1 LNKNKPV
8 FSKKEIDRR
17 SRELTAPTIVKETT
31 ESEAFQ
37 WLFDNADDAI
47 CILDN
52 QGKFVAVNQKVEEI
66 TELRREDHIGKSF
79 RKLVPTKNLPKAVK
93 AHKNVLQGKLTILRT
108 KIKKADGNIVPVE
121 VTLAPLEKDNKI
133 IGTLGI
139 IRDITKR
146 KVEEELRQ
154 SEKRFHDVAANTGE
168 WIWEVDTEG
177 RYTYSSPMVERVLG
191 YTTEEILG
199 KRFYDFFHSDER
211 EQLKSAAFEVFKRK
225 EPFVNFV
232 NRNIHKDG
240 HIVVLETSGV
250 PIIGPDGQLLG
261 YRGADRDVTERK
273 WMEEDRKRF
282 EEKLSTLNTYS
293 RELNIAENIEEIY
306 ELTLSAMKKTLG
318 FEYASFLIVDGNV
331 LRIVGQGGYPA
342 SLSVELPLDGSK
354 GGVTVKV
361 ANKGKT
367 IYVPDVRM
375 EEAFVKAVPSI
386 RSELAVPMKIGGKV
400 LGILNVERKKLNAF
414 NKRDQGLLEILAS
427 HAATAISNFRYANNL
442 EELIQEVEKRSIKLA
457 ALMKSSTEM
466 MRTKDLRKRLKLIA
480 ETIKGLGWRR
490 VVISDRDQNLEM
502 IDMVTAGLKPE
513 EVKILWTK
521 KAPGPVWRERF
532 GQKFQRFRIG
542 EFYYLPW
549 KDSWV
554 REHIHGISSETPPEK
569 MIEFIAGV
577 PSKIS
582 PEKMIDWHPQDMLYA
597 PLRLPGDGRIVGII
611 SIDDPLDGR
620 RPTKDSL
627 GPLELFVHQAAVAI
641 ENARLIKD
649 LETAR
654 NKLKEYVDQ
663 LELKVEER
671 TRELMKAE
679 KLATI
684 GELAASVGHDLRN
697 PLTGMN
703 GAVYYLK
710 MKMASQ
716 MDEKSREM
724 LDLIE
729 SDIKYSNK
737 IVSDLLDFSGNIRLH
752 QTKIGVK
759 SLIRKILSKIEVPK
773 KVKISDLT
781 GNTPKVF
788 VDISQMMRAF
798 GNLVTNAIEAMPE
811 GGKLEIKSKKTK
823 NYLKITFRDTG
834 VGITRKNMRK
844 LFTPLFTTK
853 AKGIGM
859 GLAICK
865 RIISAHGGSIDIKS
879 KEETGTLI
887 TVTIPLK
894 EEKNKQKEWEVEAYE

>member
-1 LNKNKPV
+1 MEEQL
-8 FSKKEIDRR
+8 
-17 SRELTAPTIVKETT
+17 RE
-31 ESEAFQ
+31 
-37 WLFDNADDAI
+37 
-47 CILDN
+47 
-52 QGKFVAVNQKVEEI
+52 
-66 TELRREDHIGKSF
+66 
-79 RKLVPTKNLPKAVK
+79 
-93 AHKNVLQGKLTILRT
+93 
-108 KIKKADGNIVPVE
+108 
-121 VTLAPLEKDNKI
+121 
-133 IGTLGI
+133 
-139 IRDITKR
+139 
-146 KVEEELRQ
+146 

-168 WIWEVDTEG
+168 WIWEVDAEG
-177 RYTYSSPMVERVLG
+177 RYTYSSPVVERVLG
-191 YTTEEILG
+191 YTAEEILG
-199 KRFYDFFHSDER
+199 EFFYDFFHTDER
-211 EQLKSAAFEVFKRK
+211 EQLKSAAFKVFRRR
-225 EPFVNFV
+225 EPFANFV

-240 HIVVLETSGV
+240 HVVILETSGV
-250 PIIGPDGQLLG
+250 PIIGLGGQLLG
-261 YRGADRDVTERK
+261 YRGVDRDVTQRK
-273 WMEEDRKRF
+273 RMEEDRKRF
-282 EEKLSTLNTYS
+282 EEKLLALNTFS
-293 RELNIAENIEEIY
+293 RDLNMADSMKEIY
-306 ELTLSAMKKTLG
+306 ELTLSAMEKTLG
-318 FEYASFLIVDGNV
+318 FEYASFLIVDEDM
-331 LRIVGQGGYPA
+331 LRIGGQAGYPA

-354 GGVTVKV
+354 GGVTVKA
-361 ANKGKT
+361 ANKGKPV
-367 IYVPDVRM
+367 YVPDVRK
-375 EEAFVKAVPSI
+375 EEAFVETSTSI

-400 LGILNVERKKLNAF
+400 LGVLNVERKELDSF
-414 NKRDQGLLEILAS
+414 HKRDERLLEVLAS
-427 HAATAISNFRYANNL
+427 HTATAISNFRYAKNL
-442 EELIQEVEKRSIKLA
+442 EELIQEVEKRSSKLA
-457 ALMKSSTEM
+457 ALMKSSTDM

-480 ETIKGLGWRR
+480 EAIKGLGWRR

-502 IDMVTAGLKPE
+502 IDMFTAGLAPE

-521 KAPGPVWRERF
+521 KAPGHVWRERL
-532 GQKFQRFRIG
+532 GPKFQRFRIG

-554 REHIHGISSETPPEK
+554 REHIHGISSKTPPEK

-577 PSKIS
+577 PSKIP
-582 PEKMIDWHPQDMLYA
+582 PEEMIDWHPQDMLYA
-597 PLRLPGDGRIVGII
+597 PLRLPGEGRIVGII

-654 NKLKEYVDQ
+654 NKLKEYADQ

-697 PLTGMN
+697 PLTGMS

-737 IVSDLLDFSGNIRLH
+737 IVNDLLDFSGNVRLH

-773 KVKISDLT
+773 KVKILDLT
-781 GNTPKVF
+781 VNTPKVL

-798 GNLVTNAIEAMPE
+798 GNLITNAIEAMPE
-811 GGKLEIKSKKTK
+811 GGKLEIKSEKTK
-823 NYLKITFRDTG
+823 NCLKITFRDTG
-834 VGITRKNMRK
+834 VGITRKNLKK

-865 RIISAHGGSIDIKS
+865 RIISAHGGSIAIKS
-879 KEETGTLI
+879 EEGAGTLV
-887 TVTIPLK
+887 TVTIPLE
-894 EEKNKQKEWEVEAYE
+894 EEKNKQKE